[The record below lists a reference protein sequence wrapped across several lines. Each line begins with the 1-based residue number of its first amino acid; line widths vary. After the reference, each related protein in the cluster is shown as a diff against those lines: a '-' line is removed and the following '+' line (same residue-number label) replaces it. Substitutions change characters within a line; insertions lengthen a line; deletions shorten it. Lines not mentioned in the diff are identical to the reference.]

1 MSLRPAEEATD
12 GRSYRRSFHFIRVR
26 RDREEAARKR
36 RGPAKPA
43 AIAPAPRGAPPQP
56 SDNVPA
62 DGPFPLENPYT
73 DQWSI
78 SAVAKLWDL
87 LTQGNAA
94 VVSLTVARWTVALN
108 RSQLAREAL
117 GLPVPAETISET
129 TLDRRKNRNYALRVF
144 TEAAETDAGGS
155 STLTL
160 PILTRYLTRSPN
172 PLGLLPLNDTS
183 AAVHAGELP
192 RMFLQT

>member
-26 RDREEAARKR
+26 RDREEEARKR

-43 AIAPAPRGAPPQP
+43 AIIPAPRGTLPLP
-56 SDNVPA
+56 SAQVPA
-62 DGPFPLENPYT
+62 DGLFPLDNPRT

-78 SAVAKLWDL
+78 SAVVKLWDL
-87 LTQGNAA
+87 LTQDDAT
-94 VVSLTVARWTVALN
+94 VVSLTVGRWTVALN

-117 GLPVPAETISET
+117 GMPVSDETIGET
-129 TLDRRKNRNYALRVF
+129 TADRRKNRNYALRVF
-144 TEAAETDAGGS
+144 NEAAEPNAGGP

-160 PILTRYLTRSPN
+160 PTLTAYLTRSPN
-172 PLGLLPLNDTS
+172 PLDFIPLNDTS